1 MAMAKKNHCAFRPPS
16 ITDSSC
22 KQHQQQSL
30 WHAEMVS
37 SPDKDSSSNSESD
50 VPPYAWL
57 WQNEQLSDVTLHVV
71 FAEPGQPVEDLKKC
85 ADAEDQSTEAPAAAR
100 SAEQGAE
107 PTVTAA
113 APASGVK
120 AANPPPAVTVSTKK
134 YMLHSQLVSS
144 NSAFLRASL
153 TSAVGSAKRKRD
165 GDDGVCRWQI
175 HVGMEVGDED
185 AVEAVLLF
193 LYKQQLPDD
202 TPGAVLLKIMK
213 VGGSG
218 LKT

>member
-16 ITDSSC
+16 ITDSLC

-134 YMLHSQLVSS
+134 YMLHSQVVSS

-175 HVGMEVGDED
+175 HAGMEYISVSERWG
-185 AVEAVLLF
+185 
-193 LYKQQLPDD
+193 
-202 TPGAVLLKIMK
+202 MK
-213 VGGSG
+213 TLWRQCCFSCTSSSCRMTH
-218 LKT
+218 LAQCCSRS